1 MSGQHEK
8 HDKDD
13 EIRKKIHHDEMLSF
27 DIQRW
32 ADECYVKRTN
42 STLLCYISLS
52 YFHLEE
58 NGPKINN
65 LCLTSNT
72 IDSNSASNSHTTD
85 PHVTWGPVRAPCRML
100 SKSVRRPLLFKIVKA
115 STAAV
120 TCDLQQ
126 VGYSLSNENLA
137 SSQDIVQI
145 EKCVPGRAFDSHQ
158 L

>member
-8 HDKDD
+8 HDEDD

-72 IDSNSASNSHTTD
+72 IGSNAASNSHTFD
-85 PHVTWGPVRAPCRML
+85 PHVTWSPCVHRAGCYL
-100 SKSVRRPLLFKIVKA
+100 NLLGDLFCSKL
-115 STAAV
+115 
-120 TCDLQQ
+120 
-126 VGYSLSNENLA
+126 
-137 SSQDIVQI
+137 
-145 EKCVPGRAFDSHQ
+145 
-158 L
+158 

>member
-8 HDKDD
+8 HDEDD
-13 EIRKKIHHDEMLSF
+13 EIRKKIRHDEMLSF

-65 LCLTSNT
+65 LCLTSNI
-72 IDSNSASNSHTTD
+72 IDSIMLLQIHT
-85 PHVTWGPVRAPCRML
+85 
-100 SKSVRRPLLFKIVKA
+100 LL
-115 STAAV
+115 TP
-120 TCDLQQ
+120 T
-126 VGYSLSNENLA
+126 
-137 SSQDIVQI
+137 
-145 EKCVPGRAFDSHQ
+145 
-158 L
+158 